1 MATDYYGINAG
12 QHDTDVKAQTS
23 APSTDLIVTVN
34 NSNVLTKA
42 KMLELLTYIMVAII
56 RNKYPL

>member
-1 MATDYYGINAG
+1 MATDYYGVNSG

-23 APSTDLIVTVN
+23 TTGTDLIVTVN
-34 NSNVLTKA
+34 NSNILTKA
-42 KMLELLTYIMVAII
+42 KLLELLEYIKIAII